1 VSWVKKMRRLSCSV
15 VPNSHAC
22 CMQSEKAALQSSLRQ
37 AAQLEQERAMQRD
50 SLVDV
55 LEGVIAQ
62 LEEDRSMLQQE
73 NARQREFMAAEAA
86 RWQPGCSGFVL
97 LDPWS
102 GRRRRE
108 QSVPVQLQ
116 RLLAREQLEG
126 EGHSLLLAAPRTD
139 SWEDMRM
146 TRSSEAGGQAG
157 ELYRAVSEAADAVQE
172 EGGAQRKEEEGGAA
186 LEHEHD
192 QSGAYEDE
200 AGVVNQ
206 GQVGGGSQRPLGAAE
221 SSAGERGAEPAEG
234 DRSASTTG
242 LQRHVSLVSH
252 PIAGDGPEENSLEGA
267 AIGGPQGQGR
277 DLLLARGGVAAGA
290 DHDVNTGTSAWSGTE
305 DSGAGETS
313 FGGVKGALGEE
324 GGEGET
330 SDTGGQIGWG
340 TLSRPLSPGA
350 QEWARGKAEGCV
362 EVDRKQGSSGG
373 RMQQSGGEL
382 AGDALV
388 SEELAENLASRRSLL
403 TNNETAQELE
413 PCTPPAAS
421 LVDPLGSGGEGKVAE
436 VSGELAGKLAS
447 RRKWEQVWEEGGPH
461 LWTSPSV
468 AIKGGPRPKLVR
480 RPLFVGSGKENAA
493 SVLGSIVESSSNTSG
508 EVEPAGRRAPLK
520 GQVVLEDAV
529 SKETKRAAASS
540 CVSEPPTELAMKLAN
555 RRRWET

>member
-1 VSWVKKMRRLSCSV
+1 
-15 VPNSHAC
+15 
-22 CMQSEKAALQSSLRQ
+22 MQSEKAALQSSLRQ

-108 QSVPVQLQ
+108 QSVPVELQ
-116 RLLAREQLEG
+116 RLLAREQQ
-126 EGHSLLLAAPRTD
+126 AAFLD
-139 SWEDMRM
+139 SWEDMR
-146 TRSSEAGGQAG
+146 TTGSSEAGGQG
-157 ELYRAVSEAADAVQE
+157 SLHRTVSEAA
-172 EGGAQRKEEEGGAA
+172 EGMADVEQAEGREQRKEEGRGAA
-186 LEHEHD
+186 LEREDD
-192 QSGAYEDE
+192 QSDACEDE
-200 AGVVNQ
+200 AGV
-206 GQVGGGSQRPLGAAE
+206 GQAGEGSQRPAE

-252 PIAGDGPEENSLEGA
+252 PIAGDGPEENSLEGT
-267 AIGGPQGQGR
+267 AIEGPQGQGR
-277 DLLLARGGVAAGA
+277 PVDLLLARGGVAAGA
-290 DHDVNTGTSAWSGTE
+290 DHDFDTGTSAWSGTE
-305 DSGAGETS
+305 NSGTGETRWEPWWGVRDSATS
-313 FGGVKGALGEE
+313 FGGDKGAPREG

-330 SDTGGQIGWG
+330 SDLLVEVRNGEGEGATANHLAFAQPPTDGRG

-350 QEWARGKAEGCV
+350 QEWARGKAEGCA
-362 EVDRKQGSSGG
+362 ELDRKQGSSVG
-373 RMQQSGGEL
+373 RMQRSGG
-382 AGDALV
+382 GGSDALV
-388 SEELAENLASRRSLL
+388 SEELAEKLATRRGLL
-403 TNNETAQELE
+403 TNNETAHELE

-421 LVDPLGSGGEGKVAE
+421 LVDPWEGKVAE
-436 VSGELAGKLAS
+436 LSGELAGKLAS

-468 AIKGGPRPKLVR
+468 ASKGGPRPKIVR
-480 RPLFVGSGKENAA
+480 RPLFVGTGKENAA
-493 SVLGSIVESSSNTSG
+493 SMLGSIVESSSNTSG
-508 EVEPAGRRAPLK
+508 EVEAAGRRAPLK
-520 GQVVLEDAV
+520 GQVILEDAV
-529 SKETKRAAASS
+529 SKESKRAAASS
-540 CVSEPPTELAMKLAN
+540 CALEPPTELAMKLAS